1 MLHGDDAQ
9 VDPQLDVLP
18 VLVRRQD
25 EGVILTELKR
35 RGVRRHLLLQERV
48 VVLLAEDD
56 LLLGQSNVLED
67 LVKVERP
74 LAEVVVRLEE
84 VEVPRLHHEE
94 KGVLARRLDIEQDA
108 IVERGLAIRAP
119 EVRVSVLLVVIV
131 DIGAN
136 KDVRDA
142 LKVLTRHIHRVHHGQ
157 ANLVLLDRL
166 WGDVPDLLLLALLVG
181 GFDLEPAG
189 DDTLRQAGALVV
201 DLSLLDWLLLDRLP
215 ITVEET
221 IVKVDRRLTDQV
233 VAEEIVVV
241 VSLDLDHGRTW
252 ELTGKLEQLVELGV
266 GLVELVVVA
275 LGELAVTAPDEEVR
289 VGEGPNVAACEVKTL
304 KHIELNLA
312 GGLAEEL
319 LLDDLI
325 VAGILEEFKQLWL
338 VDIHRVQQC
347 AELLKFL
354 CACNVLNRLELK
366 VLLEHLLVDLADE
379 VEDAV
384 HMALFLLVKNLGLLL
399 VDDLD
404 APLEVAHDFL
414 VADLTGLVQLVRDDE

>member
-1 MLHGDDAQ
+1 M
-9 VDPQLDVLP
+9 VD
-18 VLVRRQD
+18 
-25 EGVILTELKR
+25 
-35 RGVRRHLLLQERV
+35 
-48 VVLLAEDD
+48 LA
-56 LLLGQSNVLED
+56 
-67 LVKVERP
+67 
-74 LAEVVVRLEE
+74 
-84 VEVPRLHHEE
+84 
-94 KGVLARRLDIEQDA
+94 
-108 IVERGLAIRAP
+108 
-119 EVRVSVLLVVIV
+119 
-131 DIGAN
+131 
-136 KDVRDA
+136 
-142 LKVLTRHIHRVHHGQ
+142 
-157 ANLVLLDRL
+157 LLDRF
-166 WGDVPDLLLLALLVG
+166 LLN
-181 GFDLEPAG
+181 
-189 DDTLRQAGALVV
+189 
-201 DLSLLDWLLLDRLP
+201 RLP

-266 GLVELVVVA
+266 RLVELVVVA

-325 VAGILEEFKQLWL
+325 VAGILKEFKKLWL

-347 AELLKFL
+347 AKLLKFL
-354 CACNVLNRLELK
+354 SACNVLNRLELQ

-384 HMALFLLVKNLGLLL
+384 HMALFLLIEDLSLFL
-399 VDDLD
+399 VDNLD

-414 VADLTGLVQLVRDDE
+414 VADLAGLVQLVRDDEGEPGFGEAAGLAALDRDLDEGVVGVGEQILVVLELVLVVLPVVQVGDARLATLLLLLFELASLGLVVDDSL